1 MPERIWFVIAAAGA
15 SSRFGGSIP
24 KPYLRI
30 AGKSLLEHALRALAA
45 VPGIAGGVVVTAH
58 GDRRFLRLPKAVR
71 RGVVTTT
78 GGPTRALS
86 VLNGLHALVS
96 AAPEDWVLVH
106 DAARPCVPRTD
117 LSALVAACKRD
128 AVGGLLAV
136 PVTDTLKQAD
146 PDDDRSARTVP
157 RDRLWR
163 ALTPQMFRH
172 GRLVRALMRA
182 LGEGFDAT
190 DEAAAIEGLG
200 LKPRLVEGSPL
211 NIKITRPADL
221 VLAQAAM
228 RQLRV
233 AR

>member
-1 MPERIWFVIAAAGA
+1 VPERIWFVIAAAGA
-15 SSRFGGSIP
+15 SSRFGGSTP

-30 AGKSLLEHALRALAA
+30 AGRSLLEHALRALAA
-45 VPGIAGGVVVTAH
+45 VPGIAGGVVVTQA
-58 GDRRFLRLPKAVR
+58 GDRRFRRLPKAVR
-71 RGVVTTT
+71 RGVTAVA
-78 GGPTRALS
+78 GGPTRAMS
-86 VLNGLHALVS
+86 VLNGLQALVT

-106 DAARPCVPRTD
+106 DAARPCVPRAD
-117 LSALVAACKRD
+117 LAALIADCRRD

-146 PDDDRSARTVP
+146 IDDDRSARTVP
-157 RDRLWR
+157 RERLWR

-172 GRLVRALMRA
+172 GRLVRALTRA

-211 NIKITRPADL
+211 NIKVTRPADL

-228 RQLRV
+228 RSLRV
-233 AR
+233 TR

>member
-1 MPERIWFVIAAAGA
+1 VPPAD
-15 SSRFGGSIP
+15 
-24 KPYLRI
+24 
-30 AGKSLLEHALRALAA
+30 LAA
-45 VPGIAGGVVVTAH
+45 LIAEC
-58 GDRRFLRLPKAVR
+58 R
-71 RGVVTTT
+71 
-78 GGPTRALS
+78 
-86 VLNGLHALVS
+86 
-96 AAPEDWVLVH
+96 
-106 DAARPCVPRTD
+106 
-117 LSALVAACKRD
+117 RD

-146 PDDDRSARTVP
+146 DDDRSARTVP

-163 ALTPQMFRH
+163 AQTPQMFRH
-172 GRLVRALMRA
+172 GRLVRALSRA
-182 LGEGFDAT
+182 LAEGFDAT

-211 NIKITRPADL
+211 NIKVTRPADL

>member
-15 SSRFGGSIP
+15 SSRFGGSTP

-30 AGKSLLEHALRALAA
+30 AGRSLLEHGLRALAR
-45 VPGIAGGVVVTAH
+45 VPGIAGGVVVTAP
-58 GDRRFLRLPKAVR
+58 GDRRFRRLPKPAR
-71 RGVVTTT
+71 RGVVNVT
-78 GGPTRALS
+78 GGPTRSLS
-86 VLNGLHALVS
+86 VLNGLQALVT

-106 DAARPCVPRTD
+106 DAARPCVPRAD
-117 LSALVAACKRD
+117 LVALVAECRRD

-136 PVTDTLKQAD
+136 RVTDTLKQAD

-157 RDRLWR
+157 RERLWR

-211 NIKITRPADL
+211 NIKVTRPADL

-228 RQLRV
+228 RSLRV
-233 AR
+233 GR

>member
-1 MPERIWFVIAAAGA
+1 VPERIWFVIAAAGA

>member
-15 SSRFGGSIP
+15 SSRFGGSTP

-30 AGKSLLEHALRALAA
+30 AGKSLLEHSLRALAG
-45 VPGIAGGVVVTAH
+45 VSGVAGGVVVTAP
-58 GDRRFLRLPKAVR
+58 GDRRFRRLPKLAR
-71 RGVVTTT
+71 RNVITTV
-78 GGPTRALS
+78 GGPIRAMS
-86 VLNGLHALVS
+86 VLNGLQALVT

-106 DAARPCVPRTD
+106 DAARPCVPRAD
-117 LSALVAACKRD
+117 LALLVAECRRD

-157 RDRLWR
+157 RERLWR

-172 GRLVRALMRA
+172 GRLVRALTRA

-211 NIKITRPADL
+211 NIKVTRPADL

-228 RQLRV
+228 RALRV